1 MIKKEITICGKQV
14 TLGYCFATEIG
25 YRANADED
33 IETFITEVVE
43 MFTNQQAVPDRQK
56 CIYLIYASI
65 LAYYQSRKE
74 DTPISAE
81 DMMYNMGA
89 TEMGL
94 ALATILQLRGEF
106 YHVPK
111 GEPKDKPKEGDD
123 KETKNA

>member
-1 MIKKEITICGKQV
+1 MIKREITICGKQV

-43 MFTNQQAVPDRQK
+43 MFTNHQAVPDRQK

-81 DMMYNMGA
+81 DMMYYLRFVTISSRYLIGISKISFLSFSVSVSLVS
-89 TEMGL
+89 TELM
-94 ALATILQLRGEF
+94 
-106 YHVPK
+106 
-111 GEPKDKPKEGDD
+111 
-123 KETKNA
+123 